1 MKHESP
7 RPLGESPSSGGMTM
21 QDTAT
26 TVEIRDNA
34 HETAP
39 VFGWGWPDEAQ
50 LTDFAGKANRV
61 EQADRPVND
70 DSAYATLYFVS

>member
-7 RPLGESPSSGGMTM
+7 HPLGESPSSGGMTT
-21 QDTAT
+21 QDTT

-34 HETAP
+34 CETTP

-50 LTDFAGKANRV
+50 LTDFTEKGERA
-61 EQADRPVND
+61 ERPHRPIEND
-70 DSAYATLYFVS
+70 SEYVTLYFVS

>member
-1 MKHESP
+1 MKHDSP
-7 RPLGESPSSGGMTM
+7 HPLGESPSSGGMTT
-21 QDTAT
+21 QDTT

-34 HETAP
+34 CETTP

-50 LTDFAGKANRV
+50 LTDFAEKANRL
-61 EQADRPVND
+61 EQADRPVKD